1 MTKKTTPKNLFE
13 LVSLVL
19 QSDSF
24 TSLEPQFTNRSTCV
38 DSLAL
43 TPFESVSITP
53 RKERNERGRG
63 GRTSSR
69 WSSSS
74 RFRISDTVNTR
85 LAALTGSFS
94 AHRRILSYLNS
105 LDHGG
110 YLFYT
115 SRPKRTY
122 SIPFSSNISHRRQQR
137 QHVSPV

>member
-63 GRTSSR
+63 GRTSIDGVVLPDLESR
-69 WSSSS
+69 
-74 RFRISDTVNTR
+74 T
-85 LAALTGSFS
+85 
-94 AHRRILSYLNS
+94 
-105 LDHGG
+105 
-110 YLFYT
+110 
-115 SRPKRTY
+115 
-122 SIPFSSNISHRRQQR
+122 Q
-137 QHVSPV
+137 